1 MKLFK
6 ESTTDLVL
14 CIVELIIGILLLL
27 DPIRFTS
34 TVIIGTGIVL
44 IALGLIKVGNYF
56 RLDAEITAF
65 GQLLTKGLIS
75 VLAGIFCV
83 MQWEWFLTTFPV
95 LTVVYGSIILLTG
108 ISKIQLAVDMARL
121 KNDRWRWAAINSVL
135 TLICAMVVLCNPF
148 ASTEVLWCFTG
159 AVLVGVGIFDLAVAI
174 LRRKAERK
182 DFYEG

>member
-56 RLDAEITAF
+56 RLDAEIAAF

-83 MQWEWFLTTFPV
+83 MQWES
-95 LTVVYGSIILLTG
+95 TVYKGLH
-108 ISKIQLAVDMARL
+108 R
-121 KNDRWRWAAINSVL
+121 
-135 TLICAMVVLCNPF
+135 
-148 ASTEVLWCFTG
+148 
-159 AVLVGVGIFDLAVAI
+159 VGI
-174 LRRKAERK
+174 
-182 DFYEG
+182 